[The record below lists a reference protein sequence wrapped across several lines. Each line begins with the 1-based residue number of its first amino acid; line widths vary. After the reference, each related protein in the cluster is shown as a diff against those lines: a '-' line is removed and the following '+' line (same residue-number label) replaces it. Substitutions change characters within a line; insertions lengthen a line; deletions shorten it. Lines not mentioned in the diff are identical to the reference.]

1 MLRLKQHKENGTR
14 RMLLRNSGTGK
25 LTIVSGLTLSP
36 QYILNAPQNFNI
48 YPGMN
53 TTASGKVVTFVG
65 HEEGTSTTYRLR
77 VKSEEQAN
85 ELKRAVDREIEFVKG
100 KSDA

>member
-1 MLRLKQHKENGTR
+1 MD
-14 RMLLRNSGTGK
+14 M
-25 LTIVSGLTLSP
+25 
-36 QYILNAPQNFNI
+36 
-48 YPGMN
+48 
-53 TTASGKVVTFVG
+53 TASGKYVTFVG
-65 HEEGTSTTYRLR
+65 HEEGSSTTYRLR